1 MKRIC
6 TAILLVM
13 MCGLSVRADEMLGKN
28 ANSTRVGLSDNY
40 AGRLGAGIIIGEPIG
55 GSLKYWFNDTL
66 AIDGAIGWSSH
77 DDTDLYVHS
86 DVLWHKF
93 DLFPVS
99 RGRLPLYFGVG
110 GLIRFRDNNED
121 NQVGVRVPVG
131 LSYMFDNAPM
141 DIFVEIAPA
150 LDVAPNVQGEITGG
164 IGIRYWF

>member
-6 TAILLVM
+6 TAILLVT

-40 AGRLGAGIIIGEPIG
+40 TGRLGAGIIIGEPIG

-86 DVLWHKF
+86 EK
-93 DLFPVS
+93 
-99 RGRLPLYFGVG
+99 GR
-110 GLIRFRDNNED
+110 R
-121 NQVGVRVPVG
+121 
-131 LSYMFDNAPM
+131 
-141 DIFVEIAPA
+141 
-150 LDVAPNVQGEITGG
+150 
-164 IGIRYWF
+164 